1 MNKNRIGLILLI
13 FVLPLF
19 VAWAGY
25 NDSPGLSST
34 VSFTPDVVQ
43 QIDMNKNTANE
54 EHPRGQLLYEN
65 HCRGCHEKSVHS
77 RTEKSAKSKDDIKYW
92 VIRWATELKLEWST
106 QDVKDVVDYLDQT
119 FYQKE

>member
-1 MNKNRIGLILLI
+1 MNKKLIGLIILV
-13 FVLPLF
+13 FMLPLI
-19 VAWAGY
+19 VALAGY
-25 NDSPGLSST
+25 NDPPGLSSP
-34 VSFTPDVVQ
+34 VSFTPQVALQNDV
-43 QIDMNKNTANE
+43 NNNTAND

-106 QDVKDVVDYLDQT
+106 EDVDDVVDYLDKT
-119 FYQKE
+119 FYQ